1 MRTMMEK
8 PFETGLS
15 PDGTYFYARKFQVPY
30 TAAVAQTLATEFVQH
45 GEKLNVLGCLIDIRG
60 TESVTSVV
68 EKYAFAYK
76 KTEEIGLPRHWK
88 YAFIKDQ
95 GDDSLKFIETVML
108 NAGYM
113 FRTFEDESKAVDWL
127 TEVLTG

>member
-1 MRTMMEK
+1 MEK
-8 PFETGLS
+8 PFETGFS
-15 PDGTYFYARKFQVPY
+15 SDGTYLYARKFRVPF
-30 TAAVAQTLATEFVQH
+30 TAVVAQTLATEFSQH
-45 GEKLNVLGCLIDIRG
+45 GEKLNVLGCLFDIRG
-60 TESVTSVV
+60 TKSVTNVV
-68 EKYAFAYK
+68 EKHSFAFK
-76 KTEEIGLPRHWK
+76 KAKEVGLPRHWK

-95 GDDSLKFIETVML
+95 DDDSLEFIETVML